1 MNPYSFD
8 APEGERLSK
17 VLARL
22 GYGSRRVCDELIASG
37 RVRVNG
43 EVATLGVRVDTGSD
57 EVTVDGA
64 PVGIAPDLVYY
75 LLNKPAKVVT
85 TASDPEG
92 RATVMAY
99 VPDEP
104 RVFPVGRLDYDT
116 EGLLILTNDGP
127 LTQLLTHPSHGVEKE
142 YLAELDGTPSHGE
155 LSRLRKGITLDDG
168 PTAEAKV
175 GVVGDRTVRI
185 TIHEGRNRQVR
196 RMFDAIGFEVRRLV
210 RIRIGPLTDSTLAPG
225 AYRPLSTDEVLAL
238 REAATP
244 RLSRAERR
252 RAAYEGDGLGRETH

>member
-1 MNPYSFD
+1 MNPFSFD
-8 APEGERLSK
+8 EPEGERLSK

-37 RVRVNG
+37 RVHVNG
-43 EVATLGVRVDTGSD
+43 ERASLGVRVDVNED

-92 RATVMAY
+92 RATVMEF

-155 LSRLRKGITLDDG
+155 LSRLRRGIDLDDG
-168 PTAEAKV
+168 PAAEAKV
-175 GVVGDRTVRI
+175 GVVGERTVRI

-196 RMFDAIGFEVRRLV
+196 RMFAAIGYEVRRLV
-210 RIRIGPLTDSTLAPG
+210 RIRIGPVTESTLAPG
-225 AYRPLSTDEVLAL
+225 DFRPLAQEEILAL
-238 REAATP
+238 RDAATP

-252 RAAYEGDGLGRETH
+252 QAAREGEGLGPETH